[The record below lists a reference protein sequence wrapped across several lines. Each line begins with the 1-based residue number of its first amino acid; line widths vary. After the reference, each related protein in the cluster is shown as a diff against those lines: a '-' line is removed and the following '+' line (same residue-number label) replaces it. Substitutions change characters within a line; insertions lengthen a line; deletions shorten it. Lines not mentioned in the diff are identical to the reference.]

1 MAFVKPVINT
11 IHADIKNVSIYLR
24 STKKF
29 GKTTLFRDVILAK
42 YGDPARGLL
51 VGCGNEKGY
60 KMLDNLNC
68 TQVSTYK
75 ELAELKDWLIKEKG
89 KEHNIEIVAFD
100 TGDEFALIADKETI
114 RRSNLENPNKPTKS
128 IKAAFGGFTGGE
140 KYSANDIIKP
150 YMTELQ
156 DAGFGVWCIA
166 HTKFKTI
173 KEKGGLEED
182 GYMQLTSNMGADYE
196 AAFGDI
202 FDVVLTGVIDR
213 AFEEKQTKDT
223 VKKYATDTI
232 RKLYFRGTPLI
243 DAGGRFADGAVPE
256 YLVFDQPNMAAE
268 FIKTVEDGM
277 EKSKTNFTTKK
288 SSTKKTT
295 KKPEV
300 VDTYPD
306 DEEENELTARLK
318 AVVEKSQAK
327 NEVIED
333 DVAPFDIVDDAED
346 IFEEVVEEADDVDA
360 YITLDDDRLN
370 AIRAAF
376 KAANSTTK
384 AKVKTHLV
392 EYGNKLSATMLSSDV
407 NAIEEILGLSD
418 EV

>member
-1 MAFVKPVINT
+1 MAFQLPVINT
-11 IHADIKNVSIYLR
+11 ILADIKNVSIYLR

-42 YGDPARGLL
+42 YGDPSRGLL

-68 TQVSTYK
+68 TQVTSYK
-75 ELAELKDWLIKEKG
+75 ELSELKEWLIKEKG
-89 KEHNIEIVAFD
+89 KSHNIEIVAFD
-100 TGDEFALIADKETI
+100 TGDELTLIADKETI
-114 RRSNLENPNKPTKS
+114 RRSNLENPNKTTKS
-128 IKAAFGGFTGGE
+128 IKAAFGGYTGGE

-156 DAGFGVWCIA
+156 DAGFGVWVIA

-196 AAFGDI
+196 AAFGDC

-213 AFEEKQTKDT
+213 ALEEKQVKDT
-223 VKKYATDTI
+223 VKKYATDTV

-256 YLVFDQPNMAAE
+256 YLVFDKPNMAEE
-268 FIKTVEDGM
+268 FIKTVEEGM
-277 EKSKTNFTTKK
+277 EKSKTEFTSKPTTK
-288 SSTKKTT
+288 KKTT
-295 KKPEV
+295 KKPEPIEEPV
-300 VDTYPD
+300 EDEMEIVD
-306 DEEENELTARLK
+306 
-318 AVVEKSQAK
+318 
-327 NEVIED
+327 EV
-333 DVAPFDIVDDAED
+333 PFDIE
-346 IFEEVVEEADDVDA
+346 EEVVEDTM
-360 YITLDDDRLN
+360 ITLDADRLA

-376 KAANSTTK
+376 KSADATTK
-384 AKVKTHLV
+384 ASVKKHLAD
-392 EYGNKLSATMLSSDV
+392 YGNKLSDTMSKEDV
-407 NAIEEILGLSD
+407 DAIENILGIND

>member
-1 MAFVKPVINT
+1 MDFQLPVINT
-11 IHADIKNVSIYLR
+11 ITADIKNVSIYLR

-42 YGDPARGLL
+42 YGDPSRGLL

-75 ELAELKDWLIKEKG
+75 QLTALKDWLIKEKG
-89 KEHNIEIVAFD
+89 KSHNIEIVAFD

-114 RRSNLENPNKPTKS
+114 RRSNLENPNKTTKS

-156 DAGFGVWCIA
+156 EAGFGVWCIA

-213 AFEEKQTKDT
+213 AFEEKQVKDA
-223 VKKYATDTI
+223 VKKYTTDTV

-256 YLVFDQPNMAAE
+256 YLVFDKPNMATE
-268 FIKTVEDGM
+268 FIKTVEEGM
-277 EKSKTNFTTKK
+277 EKSKTNFDKKSVTTKK
-288 SSTKKTT
+288 STKKVA
-295 KKPEV
+295 PIV
-300 VDTYPD
+300 
-306 DEEENELTARLK
+306 EEE
-318 AVVEKSQAK
+318 
-327 NEVIED
+327 
-333 DVAPFDIVDDAED
+333 
-346 IFEEVVEEADDVDA
+346 VEEDPEIEAMEEQIEAIDEVPFEIEETFIDTEEL
-360 YITLDDDRLN
+360 ITLDTDRLT
-370 AIRAAF
+370 AIRTAF
-376 KAANSTTK
+376 KGADTATK
-384 AKVKTHLV
+384 AKVKGHLV
-392 EYGNKLSATMLSSDV
+392 EYGNKLSATMKFGDV
-407 NAIEEILGLSD
+407 NAIEEILGLLKEDDD

>member
-11 IHADIKNVSIYLR
+11 IKADIKNVSIYLR

-29 GKTTLFRDVILAK
+29 GKTTLFRDVILEK
-42 YGDPARGLL
+42 YNDPARGLL

-150 YMTELQ
+150 YMTDLQ

-213 AFEEKQTKDT
+213 AFEEKQSKDT

-268 FIKTVEDGM
+268 FIKTVEEGM
-277 EKSKTNFTTKK
+277 EKSKTNFNTKK
-288 SSTKKTT
+288 TTAKKTT
-295 KKPEV
+295 KKPDPV
-300 VDTYPD
+300 V
-306 DEEENELTARLK
+306 EEEED
-318 AVVEKSQAK
+318 
-327 NEVIED
+327 D
-333 DVAPFDIVDDAED
+333 DVAVALKSVLNNTEVEEEDADEVPFDIDNEAD
-346 IFEEVVEEADDVDA
+346 IFPEDEVEEEEEVDEDA
-360 YITLDDDRLN
+360 IITLDDDRLN

-376 KAANSTTK
+376 KGSDATTK
-384 AKVKTHLV
+384 AKVKKHLV
-392 EYGNKLSATMLSSDV
+392 NYNNKLSAEMKISDV
-407 NAIEEILGLSD
+407 NAIEEILGLND

>member
-1 MAFVKPVINT
+1 MAFVKPIINT
-11 IHADIKNVSIYLR
+11 IKADIKNVSIYLR

-29 GKTTLFRDVILAK
+29 GKTTLFRDVILEK

-75 ELAELKDWLIKEKG
+75 ELSELKEWLIKEKG

-114 RRSNLENPNKPTKS
+114 RRSNLENPNKTTKS
-128 IKAAFGGFTGGE
+128 IKAAFGGFTCGE

-213 AFEEKQTKDT
+213 ALEEKQVKDT
-223 VKKYATDTI
+223 VKKYATDTV

-268 FIKTVEDGM
+268 FIKTVEEGM
-277 EKSKTNFTTKK
+277 EKSKTNFTV
-288 SSTKKTT
+288 KKTT
-295 KKPEV
+295 KKKVPKVEESEEEMSLDEAVEAVAKMTEV
-300 VDTYPD
+300 TQNVTVDTD
-306 DEEENELTARLK
+306 DIFADEEVDLEALCADIRVAFKSADAETKAEVKAILK
-318 AVVEKSQAK
+318 ANNMTKLDVSLGEDKLKS
-327 NEVIED
+327 I
-333 DVAPFDIVDDAED
+333 
-346 IFEEVVEEADDVDA
+346 AD
-360 YITLDDDRLN
+360 
-370 AIRAAF
+370 
-376 KAANSTTK
+376 
-384 AKVKTHLV
+384 
-392 EYGNKLSATMLSSDV
+392 MLG
-407 NAIEEILGLSD
+407 I
-418 EV
+418 